1 MADSTDIKVFDVTMQ
16 DLIDAG
22 LNAFGLQLFVESI
35 ANKGDAKSF
44 RPLRFRFRGIKITL
58 EPDGEIDTRHH

>member
-1 MADSTDIKVFDVTMQ
+1 MNEPIHDATMQ

-35 ANKGDAKSF
+35 ANMKDAATF
-44 RPLRFRFRGIKITL
+44 RPLAFRYKGIKITL
-58 EPDGEIDTRHH
+58 EPDGAIDTRHQ